1 MTLYNDWRLQQQI
14 TTHLTNHPEN
24 FVTGSGVFSGDVGTV
39 ISHNTGTI
47 DHFCF
52 VTPAGIDDFSLETIS
67 TIGTIYVKYGTLQD
81 TVYNTGGPT
90 SSGLEFVWGVT
101 ASGMSEYSMIAA
113 CAQCIGGVLEIDGDL
128 TASSGT
134 FTEGLTIGSDSVHIN
149 SEGITL
155 PNSPA
160 LTSLDRFY
168 KNVVGGRLEKYSDT
182 ELRWQENISDTI
194 GLWNGNGWELVCPS
208 GTIQAFS
215 DSTTISGS
223 ALTYDTNYDVYATYE
238 NADNFTLEFQEWE
251 GDTSRYEEPTRWQ
264 GIYVR
269 DLTDEGK
276 KKRWLGTIRLRDD
289 SGAKFTDSES
299 QRFISNFY
307 NKRSVALTKQLTDSS
322 GWYAYTSSTWRI
334 ANNVSSH
341 KVEFV
346 LCENRVVELEGGH
359 HGVISNVSGNAEVA
373 ISLDSTS
380 SPASNQKLW
389 SSGYNTGQNI
399 PHTVCRPTCSTGYH
413 YMALIERSGQ
423 SLSVTF
429 LINVYYGLNGTL
441 EV

>member
-14 TTHLTNHPEN
+14 TTHLTSHPES
-24 FVTGSGVFSGDVGTV
+24 FVTGSGVFSGDAGTV
-39 ISHNTGTI
+39 ITHNTGTI

-52 VTPAGIDDFSLETIS
+52 VTPAGIDEFSLETIS

-134 FTEGLTIGSDSVHIN
+134 FTEGITIGSDSVHIN

-168 KNVVGGRLEKYSDT
+168 KNMVGGRLEKYSDT
-182 ELRWQENISDTI
+182 ELRWQEDTSDTI

-215 DSTTISGS
+215 DSTTISGG

-238 NADNFTLEFQEWE
+238 SADNFTLEFQEWA
-251 GDTSRYEEPTRWQ
+251 GATSRYEEPTRWQ

-276 KKRWLGTIRLRDD
+276 KKRWLGIVRLRDD
-289 SGAKFTDSES
+289 SGAKFTDSAT

-307 NKRSVALTKQLTDSS
+307 NQKDLYSTENLTATNWSYSS
-322 GWYAYTSSTWRI
+322 DTWRP
-334 ANNVSSH
+334 ANNDTSCKLEYVLCNVQQITLGGKHNWAYSSVSSSP
-341 KVEFV
+341 
-346 LCENRVVELEGGH
+346 EGG
-359 HGVISNVSGNAEVA
+359 IS
-373 ISLDSTS
+373 IDSTTS
-380 SPASNQKLW
+380 VVKNFEYC
-389 SSGYNTGQNI
+389 GYNTTQQKGVPQCIAFTTPN
-399 PHTVCRPTCSTGYH
+399 PGYH
-413 YMALIERSGQ
+413 YSHLLERSTVNGQ
-423 SLSVTF
+423 SVDYSSYNRAYVWAKF
-429 LINVYYGLNGTL
+429 KG
-441 EV
+441 